1 MPLFSIIVPVFNR
14 RSEVEELLE
23 SLSLQTDKDFE
34 TIIVEDGSTDHS
46 EDIAKRYE
54 AAANVRYFMKKNE
67 GRSAARNYGM
77 ARAEGEWL
85 IFFDSD
91 CVIPPTYFEIVKREV
106 ERGGFDCFGGPD
118 AAADNFTTLQKAIN
132 YSMTSFLTTGGIRG
146 RKKGMEKFLPRTF
159 NMGFTQEVYK
169 KAGDFRDV
177 FGEDIDLSLRIRK
190 AGFNTVLLPEAFVYH
205 KRRNTIRSFSRQ
217 MLVFGRSRVE
227 LHLLHPGSMKLV
239 HLLPTAFML
248 GSIFLIL
255 ATIFCKWAIL
265 PLGIYYLALFIEA
278 LCRTRSIKVSLL
290 ALVTATIQLWGYSIG
305 FMRSYV
311 KEVIFKMRTDKERE
325 MKRLKF
331 K

>member
-1 MPLFSIIVPVFNR
+1 MKFSIIVPVYNR
-14 RSEVEELLE
+14 RAEVEELLE
-23 SLSLQTDKDFE
+23 SLSKQTDKDFE
-34 TIIVEDGSTDHS
+34 TIIVEDGSVEDS
-46 EDIAKRYE
+46 EDIAKRYAE
-54 AAANVRYFMKKNE
+54 SANVRYFMKKNE

-77 ARAEGEWL
+77 ERAEGEWL

-91 CVIPPTYFEIVKREV
+91 CVIPPTYFETVKREIAK
-106 ERGGFDCFGGPD
+106 GGFDCYGGPD
-118 AAADNFTTLQKAIN
+118 AAADNFTTLQKAIS

-190 AGFNTVLLPEAFVYH
+190 AGFTTVLLPDAFVYH
-205 KRRNTIRSFSRQ
+205 KRRNTIRSFCRQ

-239 HLLPTAFML
+239 HLLPTIFML

-255 ATIFCKWAIL
+255 STIFCVWAIV
-265 PLGIYYLALFIEA
+265 PLAIYYLALFIEA
-278 LCRTRSIKVSLL
+278 LFKTGSIKVSLL
-290 ALVTATIQLWGYSIG
+290 ALATATIQLWGYSIG
-305 FMRSYV
+305 FLRSYI
-311 KEVIFKMRTDKERE
+311 KEVIFKIRPDKDRE